1 MGVQKKQPDEIV
13 EPVQEQ
19 PQEEATVEEPDSEP
33 IGEIAPK
40 KAGRPK
46 KEKKPRTP
54 AQLANDEKQRQRFK
68 REHEARKKKAAEAK
82 PEETKAEPEPPV
94 PEPVPEEL
102 AEESEPEVDEETV
115 YIKRKPRK
123 KTKRTYV
130 IEPSSSDESSEDER
144 PRRGYQ
150 RVDTIVVASC
160 YTIDPILIVQKG
172 ETISVT
178 SSINSGE
185 KSPFGFSNSWF

>member
-13 EPVQEQ
+13 EPV
-19 PQEEATVEEPDSEP
+19 EEPAPVIEAPAEP
-33 IGEIAPK
+33 TPEEPPK

-68 REHEARKKKAAEAK
+68 KEHEARRKKAGEAK

-94 PEPVPEEL
+94 PEPVPEEP
-102 AEESEPEVDEETV
+102 AEESEPEEETV

-130 IEPSSSDESSEDER
+130 IEPSSSDDSSEDER
-144 PRRGYQ
+144 PIRGYQ
-150 RVDTIVVASC
+150 RRVPQPRFSREA
-160 YTIDPILIVQKG
+160 
-172 ETISVT
+172 E
-178 SSINSGE
+178 
-185 KSPFGFSNSWF
+185 PFTLTFK

>member
-1 MGVQKKQPDEIV
+1 MGVQKKQPDEID

-19 PQEEATVEEPDSEP
+19 PLVQTPLEEPTPEP
-33 IGEIAPK
+33 VPEPEPK
-40 KAGRPK
+40 KVGRPK

-68 REHEARKKKAAEAK
+68 KEHEARKKKPADKK
-82 PEETKAEPEPPV
+82 PEEPKAEPPPV
-94 PEPVPEEL
+94 PEQVPEEP

-115 YIKRKPRK
+115 YIKRKPRR

-130 IEPSSSDESSEDER
+130 IEPPSSDESSDSDADYEP

-150 RVDTIVVASC
+150 RRVPQPSFS
-160 YTIDPILIVQKG
+160 Q
-172 ETISVT
+172 ES
-178 SSINSGE
+178 E
-185 KSPFGFSNSWF
+185 PFTLTFK

>member
-1 MGVQKKQPDEIV
+1 MGVQKKQPDEII

-19 PQEEATVEEPDSEP
+19 APVIEAPAEPTPEEP
-33 IGEIAPK
+33 PK

-68 REHEARKKKAAEAK
+68 KEHEARRKKTGEAK

-94 PEPVPEEL
+94 PEPVPEEP
-102 AEESEPEVDEETV
+102 AEESEPEVEEETV

-144 PRRGYQ
+144 PIRGYQ
-150 RVDTIVVASC
+150 RRVPQPRFSQEA
-160 YTIDPILIVQKG
+160 
-172 ETISVT
+172 E
-178 SSINSGE
+178 
-185 KSPFGFSNSWF
+185 PFTLTFK

>member
-13 EPVQEQ
+13 EPVQEEV
-19 PQEEATVEEPDSEP
+19 PVIEAPAEPTPDPVPEP
-33 IGEIAPK
+33 EPK

-46 KEKKPRTP
+46 KEKKPRSA

-68 REHEARKKKAAEAK
+68 REHEARKKKAAEQK
-82 PEETKAEPEPPV
+82 PDETKADPEPPV
-94 PEPVPEEL
+94 PEPIPEEP
-102 AEESEPEVDEETV
+102 AEESEPEEETV

-144 PRRGYQ
+144 PIRGYQ
-150 RVDTIVVASC
+150 RRVPQPRFSREA
-160 YTIDPILIVQKG
+160 
-172 ETISVT
+172 E
-178 SSINSGE
+178 
-185 KSPFGFSNSWF
+185 PFTLTFK

>member
-13 EPVQEQ
+13 EPVEEQ
-19 PQEEATVEEPDSEP
+19 APVIEAPAEPTPEEP
-33 IGEIAPK
+33 PK

-68 REHEARKKKAAEAK
+68 KEHEARRKKAGEVK

-94 PEPVPEEL
+94 PEPVPEEP
-102 AEESEPEVDEETV
+102 AEDSEPEEETV

-144 PRRGYQ
+144 PIRGYQ
-150 RVDTIVVASC
+150 RRVPQPRFSQEA
-160 YTIDPILIVQKG
+160 
-172 ETISVT
+172 E
-178 SSINSGE
+178 
-185 KSPFGFSNSWF
+185 PFTLTFK

>member
-19 PQEEATVEEPDSEP
+19 APVIEAPAEPTPEPTPEEP
-33 IGEIAPK
+33 PK

-68 REHEARKKKAAEAK
+68 KEHEARRKKAGEAK

-94 PEPVPEEL
+94 PEPVPEEP
-102 AEESEPEVDEETV
+102 AEESEPEEETV

-130 IEPSSSDESSEDER
+130 IEPSSSDDSSEDER
-144 PRRGYQ
+144 PIRGYQ
-150 RVDTIVVASC
+150 RRVPQPRFSQEA
-160 YTIDPILIVQKG
+160 
-172 ETISVT
+172 E
-178 SSINSGE
+178 
-185 KSPFGFSNSWF
+185 PFTLTFK

>member
-19 PQEEATVEEPDSEP
+19 PQEEVTVEEPVSEP

-68 REHEARKKKAAEAK
+68 QEHEARKKKAAETK
-82 PEETKAEPEPPV
+82 PEVPKAESEPPV
-94 PEPVPEEL
+94 PEPVPEEP
-102 AEESEPEVDEETV
+102 AEESEPEEETV

-144 PRRGYQ
+144 PIRGYQ
-150 RVDTIVVASC
+150 RRVPQPRFSQEA
-160 YTIDPILIVQKG
+160 
-172 ETISVT
+172 E
-178 SSINSGE
+178 
-185 KSPFGFSNSWF
+185 PFTLTFK

>member
-19 PQEEATVEEPDSEP
+19 PQEEATVEEPVSEP

-40 KAGRPK
+40 KVGRPK

-68 REHEARKKKAAEAK
+68 REHEARKKKAAEEK
-82 PEETKAEPEPPV
+82 PDEPKTEPEPPV
-94 PEPVPEEL
+94 PEPVPEEP
-102 AEESEPEVDEETV
+102 AEESEPEVEEETV

-144 PRRGYQ
+144 PIRGYQ
-150 RVDTIVVASC
+150 RRVPQPRFSREA
-160 YTIDPILIVQKG
+160 
-172 ETISVT
+172 E
-178 SSINSGE
+178 
-185 KSPFGFSNSWF
+185 PFTLTFK

>member
-19 PQEEATVEEPDSEP
+19 PQEEVTVEEPVSEP

-68 REHEARKKKAAEAK
+68 KEHEARRKKAGEAK

-94 PEPVPEEL
+94 PEPVPEEP
-102 AEESEPEVDEETV
+102 AEESEPEEETV

-130 IEPSSSDESSEDER
+130 IEPSSSDDSSEDER
-144 PRRGYQ
+144 PIRGYQ
-150 RVDTIVVASC
+150 RRVPQPRFSQEA
-160 YTIDPILIVQKG
+160 
-172 ETISVT
+172 E
-178 SSINSGE
+178 
-185 KSPFGFSNSWF
+185 PFTLTFK

>member
-19 PQEEATVEEPDSEP
+19 PQEEATVEEPVSEP

-94 PEPVPEEL
+94 PEPVPEEP
-102 AEESEPEVDEETV
+102 AEESEPEEETV
-115 YIKRKPRK
+115 YIKRKPRR

-150 RVDTIVVASC
+150 RRVPQPRFSREA
-160 YTIDPILIVQKG
+160 
-172 ETISVT
+172 E
-178 SSINSGE
+178 
-185 KSPFGFSNSWF
+185 PFTLTFK

>member
-19 PQEEATVEEPDSEP
+19 VPVIEAPAEPTPEP
-33 IGEIAPK
+33 IPEPEPK

-46 KEKKPRTP
+46 KEKKPRSA

-68 REHEARKKKAAEAK
+68 REHEARKKKAAEQK

-94 PEPVPEEL
+94 PEPVPEEP
-102 AEESEPEVDEETV
+102 AEESEPEEETV

-144 PRRGYQ
+144 PIRGYQ
-150 RVDTIVVASC
+150 RRVPQPRFSREA
-160 YTIDPILIVQKG
+160 
-172 ETISVT
+172 E
-178 SSINSGE
+178 
-185 KSPFGFSNSWF
+185 PFTLTFK